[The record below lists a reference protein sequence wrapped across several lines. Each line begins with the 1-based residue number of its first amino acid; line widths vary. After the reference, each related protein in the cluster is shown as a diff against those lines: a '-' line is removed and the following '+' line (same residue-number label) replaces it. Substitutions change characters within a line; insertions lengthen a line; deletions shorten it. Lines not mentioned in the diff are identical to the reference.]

1 MDVVRQEIESLRG
14 SIFISSEVGKGS
26 TFQIKLPLTLAIIEG
41 MLVQVQNQIFTIPL
55 LSVLESIRPTAD
67 QFRTM
72 QKKGE
77 VIEIRGE
84 YLPVLNL
91 GKAFNLE
98 NERKKTN
105 EEKLVVIVENNKMR
119 CGLLV
124 DRILDQ
130 QQVVIKSMEEN
141 FFQIPGIAGATIL
154 GDGGVSLILDLP
166 SLLRKSFKIN

>member
-72 QKKGE
+72 QKQGE

-84 YLPVLNL
+84 YLPILNL

-98 NERKKTN
+98 SEKKIKRRKISCDCR
-105 EEKLVVIVENNKMR
+105 E
-119 CGLLV
+119 
-124 DRILDQ
+124 
-130 QQVVIKSMEEN
+130 
-141 FFQIPGIAGATIL
+141 
-154 GDGGVSLILDLP
+154 
-166 SLLRKSFKIN
+166 